1 MQHPCGV
8 KIIFL
13 DIDGVLNCA
22 SEYGTAVFKLPDHVG
37 HYFHV
42 PELIERFN
50 KIIAATDAKIVVS
63 STWRRGETLETM
75 SGILKALGV
84 HGECVGLTPV
94 FDTNYSVRGN
104 EILAWIKQNVSTPY
118 YNYQNYVIID
128 DDSDMLYW
136 QKDNF
141 VNTNGV
147 VGLTDKDCMK
157 AISILNTIYQP
168 IDWNLL

>member
-1 MQHPCGV
+1 MQHPCDA

-22 SEYGTAVFKLPDHVG
+22 SEYGTYKKQLPNIPG
-37 HYFHV
+37 YWFHV

-50 KIIAATDAKIVVS
+50 KVIAATNAKIVVS
-63 STWRRGETLETM
+63 STWRLGKTLEEM
-75 SGILKALGV
+75 RRILSAMGV
-84 HGECVGLTPV
+84 KGECIGLTPV

-104 EILAWIKQNVSTPY
+104 EILAWIRENISTPY

-141 VNTNGV
+141 VNTNGQ
-147 VGLTDKDCMK
+147 VGLTDRDAMK
-157 AISILNTIYQP
+157 AIRILNTTYQP
-168 IDWNLL
+168 IDWKLL